1 MLQMWLRYVA
11 CMLQYLCNV
20 RTEFDENFTP
30 GVKSPVDFKYGVRID
45 VWDPQ
50 PRQPLMRG
58 EYVAKTFH
66 LRHWIFPFGVPCSI
80 HTRDQGEKKL
90 NEEFVG
96 TVNN

>member
-45 VWDPQ
+45 VWDPPTQ
-50 PRQPLMRG
+50 T
-58 EYVAKTFH
+58 TF
-66 LRHWIFPFGVPCSI
+66 
-80 HTRDQGEKKL
+80 
-90 NEEFVG
+90 NEVINLYKAEEI
-96 TVNN
+96 